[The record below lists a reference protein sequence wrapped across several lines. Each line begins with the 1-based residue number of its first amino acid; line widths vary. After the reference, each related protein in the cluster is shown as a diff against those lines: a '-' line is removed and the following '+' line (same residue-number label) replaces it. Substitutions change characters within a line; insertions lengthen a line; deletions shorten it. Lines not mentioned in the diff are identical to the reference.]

1 MAVAP
6 VTDWRFYD
14 SVYTERYM
22 NTPEVNK
29 DGYDRTAVTNVTN
42 FAGLNLLL
50 AHGTGDDNVHFA
62 NMASLVDKL
71 TQERVRGWRM
81 RTFTDSDHGISTRG
95 ANRELYEWMT
105 EYLQEK
111 WGHGGNVQH

>member
-1 MAVAP
+1 VAVAP
-6 VTDWRFYD
+6 VTDWRFCN

-71 TQERVRGWRM
+71 TQEARARLAHAHLHRLGPRHL
-81 RTFTDSDHGISTRG
+81 DSR
-95 ANRELYEWMT
+95 R
-105 EYLQEK
+105 
-111 WGHGGNVQH
+111 

>member
-1 MAVAP
+1 
-6 VTDWRFYD
+6 
-14 SVYTERYM
+14 M

-71 TQERVRGWRM
+71 TQARARLAHAPSP
-81 RTFTDSDHGISTRG
+81 TDHGISTRG
-95 ANRELYEWMT
+95 ANREL
-105 EYLQEK
+105 
-111 WGHGGNVQH
+111 